1 MMDNKGKHVKVHYT
15 GTLDDGSVFDS
26 SRERDEPLA
35 FVCMAGQMIPGFDK
49 AVADMEVGET
59 RTVRIE
65 AEDAY
70 GPYRE
75 EAIQRLPLTALPGAE
90 KLKVGDEVAL
100 QGPDR
105 IPRPT
110 KVVELTDTEIAFD
123 MNHPL
128 AGKAL
133 NFEITLLEA
142 E

>member
-1 MMDNKGKHVKVHYT
+1 
-15 GTLDDGSVFDS
+15 
-26 SRERDEPLA
+26 
-35 FVCMAGQMIPGFDK
+35 MAGQMIPGFDK

-123 MNHPL
+123 VNHPL